1 MDSAS
6 TDINRAVTGLPA
18 LIADVQS
25 GINQA
30 GAQLAQGNVAV
41 ATELSD
47 ARDAAVQAV
56 SHAQSDGSADPLGA
70 FTRLTQADAELDR
83 LLEEVAEQRETTERL
98 SRTFDQALFNAQ
110 SRVRGVSDYI
120 DTRRGAIGPEARTR
134 LAEAVRLLAERR
146 IGGVVISE
154 DGQTPL
160 GILSE
165 RDVVLY
171 PTAAGGSFDARLDNA
186 HPS

>member
-1 MDSAS
+1 MKRITILGTLVALSV
-6 TDINRAVTGLPA
+6 AVTMSRP
-18 LIADVQS
+18 I
-25 GINQA
+25 
-30 GAQLAQGNVAV
+30 AQGNVAV

-56 SHAQSDGSADPLGA
+56 SHAQSDGNADPLGA

-134 LAEAVRLLAERR
+134 LAEAVRLRMPI
-146 IGGVVISE
+146 IGE
-154 DGQTPL
+154 TPPHV
-160 GILSE
+160 
-165 RDVVLY
+165 D
-171 PTAAGGSFDARLDNA
+171 
-186 HPS
+186 